1 MGSRGPSED
10 CPLALLPL
18 SHHLGLSL
26 QSSFHSPASGE
37 GRSPGSG
44 PVAFTCFP
52 VHPLPPSIR
61 AAKPVPLPDCDS
73 QPADLSSQRSL
84 SPPRGRL
91 APLPLPEPGALEARP
106 GQAWRLRPRGAHRPE
121 SCRSPWAQ
129 EAAATTA
136 PDIQASHLTPRPPPI
151 WSAGRLAAM
160 RLPWAAS
167 LCSLAWG
174 PLILGLC
181 NLLAAF
187 QPPLV
192 REGLCRWVGA
202 GR

>member
-1 MGSRGPSED
+1 MSTGSAAPF
-10 CPLALLPL
+10 PP
-18 SHHLGLSL
+18 
-26 QSSFHSPASGE
+26 
-37 GRSPGSG
+37 SG
-44 PVAFTCFP
+44 PVPAVLLSQAGFRRREESRFRPCCLH
-52 VHPLPPSIR
+52 VLSRPPPPAQHKGSQACSSSR
-61 AAKPVPLPDCDS
+61 LRQPAS

-121 SCRSPWAQ
+121 SCPSPWAQ

-181 NLLAAF
+181 DLLAAF
-187 QPPLV
+187 QPQLV